1 MISVGE
7 RLAVKISLISETPIF
22 PLVNTFQHMFR
33 LTFLNQFP
41 RLSDGTEI

>member
-7 RLAVKISLISETPIF
+7 RLTVKISLFSETPIY
-22 PLVNTFQHMFR
+22 PLVNTFQHTLRFA
-33 LTFLNQFP
+33 FLNQFP